1 MEDKKLKDFIGKEAD
16 KVVSNLSWHDTLDVQ
31 SAVKKA
37 FDTGFRQGLEHATPK
52 AVPKTVIKGEV
63 CEKPVTLKPKK
74 KGSKKSKRI

>member
-1 MEDKKLKDFIGKEAD
+1 MMEDKQLNELISKEAD
-16 KVVSNLSWHDTLDVQ
+16 KVVANLSWHDTLDVQ

-37 FDTGFRQGLEHATPK
+37 FDIGFRQGLERST
-52 AVPKTVIKGEV
+52 PKTVIKGEV